1 MGVCSIADVDGGRWV
16 LGIGRWGRVSL
27 REVGMCGVN
36 LLFWVWSS
44 LESSVFFFEVG
55 LFV

>member
-1 MGVCSIADVDGGRWV
+1 M